1 MTLATLEHEASRRLG
16 QQGVTDTPDLE
27 ARLLMQKA
35 TGLGEV
41 GLITHRSD
49 ELDEATQGT
58 FETLL
63 QQRLSCRPMAY
74 ILGHRGFYDL
84 DFIVD
89 ERVLV
94 PQPDTETLVEDVL
107 RTTKADAGLTLLDLC
122 TGSGCIGITLARHLG
137 CHVML
142 SDLSEDAL
150 EVAGINA
157 KRWLDKGQY
166 TLVHSD
172 LFAQIPGTF
181 DLIVSNP
188 PYLTKQW
195 IGEASDEVR
204 REPMM
209 ALDGLGPDGLAII
222 RRLASQVTAHLVPKG
237 RVWLECDYR
246 QATTVQALLLAN
258 GCASVYIGKDLAGKD
273 RVVVGATDHVRATD

>member
-1 MTLATLEHEASRRLG
+1 MTLTALEHEASRRLG
-16 QQGVTDTPDLE
+16 KLGVTGTPDLE

-35 TGLGEV
+35 TGLGDV
-41 GLITHRSD
+41 GLITHRFD
-49 ELDEATQGT
+49 ELDKTMQDA
-58 FETLL
+58 FETML
-63 QQRLSCRPMAY
+63 QQRLSGRPMAY

-84 DFIVD
+84 DFTVD

-107 RTTKADAGLTLLDLC
+107 RTTRADANLALLDLC

-137 CHVML
+137 CHVTL

-150 EVAGINA
+150 KVAGINA
-157 KRWLDKGQY
+157 KRWLDDGQY
-166 TLVHSD
+166 ALVHSD

-188 PYLTKQW
+188 PYLTQEW
-195 IGEASDEVR
+195 IGEAPEEVR

-209 ALDGLGPDGLAII
+209 ALDGMGHDGLDVI
-222 RRLASQVTAHLVPKG
+222 RRLASQVMAHLAPAG
-237 RVWLECDYR
+237 RVWIECDYR
-246 QATTVQALLLAN
+246 QAATVQALLLAN
-258 GCASVYIGKDLAGKD
+258 GCLSVYIGKDLAGKD

>member
-1 MTLATLEHEASRRLG
+1 MTLTALEHEASRRLG
-16 QQGVTDTPDLE
+16 KLGVTGTPDLE

-35 TGLGEV
+35 TGLGDV
-41 GLITHRSD
+41 GLITHRFD
-49 ELDEATQGT
+49 ELDKTVQDA
-58 FETLL
+58 FETML
-63 QQRLSCRPMAY
+63 QQRLSGRPMAY

-84 DFIVD
+84 DFTVD

-94 PQPDTETLVEDVL
+94 PQPDTEALVEDVL
-107 RTTKADAGLTLLDLC
+107 RTTRADANLALLDLC

-137 CHVML
+137 CHVTL

-150 EVAGINA
+150 KVAGINA
-157 KRWLDKGQY
+157 KRWLDEGQY

-188 PYLTKQW
+188 PYLTQEW
-195 IGEASDEVR
+195 IGEAPEEVR

-209 ALDGLGPDGLAII
+209 ALDGMGHDGLDVI
-222 RRLASQVTAHLVPKG
+222 RRLASQVMAHLAPAG
-237 RVWLECDYR
+237 RVWIECDYR
-246 QATTVQALLLAN
+246 QAATVQALLLAN
-258 GCASVYIGKDLAGKD
+258 GCLSVYIGKDLAGKD